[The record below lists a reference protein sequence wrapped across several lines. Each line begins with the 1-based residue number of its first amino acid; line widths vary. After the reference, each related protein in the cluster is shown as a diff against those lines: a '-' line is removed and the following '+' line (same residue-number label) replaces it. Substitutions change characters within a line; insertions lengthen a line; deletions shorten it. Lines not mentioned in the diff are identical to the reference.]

1 MDLLYVVVEFVDDE
15 GIEEEVLFRFRSFR
29 NSVSNQC
36 NDMNNPVDNIDNIII
51 CIRATSAMAAAVVNN
66 SKQPITNRTNGSS
79 NKPPP
84 GSIICEI
91 NDDMLNELRVINHC

>member
-1 MDLLYVVVEFVDDE
+1 MDLLYVVVVEFVDDA
-15 GIEEEVLFRFRSFR
+15 GIEEEEEVLFRFRSFR

-91 NDDMLNELRVINHC
+91 NDDMLN

>member
-1 MDLLYVVVEFVDDE
+1 MDLLYAVVEFVDDG

-36 NDMNNPVDNIDNIII
+36 SDMNNPVDNIDNIII

-91 NDDMLNELRVINHC
+91 NDDMLD